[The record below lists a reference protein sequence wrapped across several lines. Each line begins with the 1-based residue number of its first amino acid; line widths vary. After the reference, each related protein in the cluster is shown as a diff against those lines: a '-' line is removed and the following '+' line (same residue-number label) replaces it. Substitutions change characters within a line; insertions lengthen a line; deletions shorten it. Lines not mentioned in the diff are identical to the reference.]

1 VLILAVWLLAGFD
14 FVRCGFQMAEIG
26 LKMFNL
32 IVNFIQYIKGLSFVK
47 ISVHKYDCGFQ
58 MAEW

>member
-1 VLILAVWLLAGFD
+1 MWLLAGFD

-26 LKMFNL
+26 LNMLFNL
-32 IVNFIQYIKGLSFVK
+32 IVNFIQYIKGLSFVE